1 MCRSKKKSGLCQ
13 QFIRIAL
20 MSISAGIFF
29 IPQALSA
36 EPVEKNKADV
46 VIRVDDVGMS
56 HAVNMAVKDLIA
68 TGVPFSASVMVP
80 CPWLNEAVNLLNNQP
95 HVAVGLHLTLTSE
108 FKEYKWGPVSDKDDV
123 PSLVGEDGFFRP
135 SVREFL
141 LSGYTLDDVET
152 EIRAQI
158 EKAKQAGLQF
168 SYLDHHMG
176 IVRSTPEIAAVL
188 ERVAK
193 DYGLAISRYF
203 HEVPDDL
210 FHYAI
215 DDKKPALIQ
224 KVKNLSSG
232 QLNML
237 IMHPGRHTEE
247 LSALT
252 DLNSNS
258 MIDSK
263 TGESIMAKHRAAE
276 LSALT
281 DPEFIAAI
289 KQHNALT
296 YDDLIEAHTLAGQ
309 VQGGIIYAS
318 KAASIQAAKKMMIEA
333 NK

>member
-1 MCRSKKKSGLCQ
+1 MCKLKKKSGFLVTLV
-13 QFIRIAL
+13 RLVLASVAASL
-20 MSISAGIFF
+20 LF
-29 IPQALSA
+29 IPSA
-36 EPVEKNKADV
+36 FSSESVTSNKADV

-80 CPWLNEAVNLLNNQP
+80 CPWLNEAVSLLNNQP

-108 FKEYKWGPVSDKDDV
+108 FKEYKWGPVADRDDV

-188 ERVAK
+188 EKVAK
-193 DYGLAISRYF
+193 DYDLAISRYF
-203 HEVPDDL
+203 QEVPDDL

-215 DDKKPALIQ
+215 DDKRPALIE
-224 KVKNLSSG
+224 KVKNLSSD

-252 DLNSNS
+252 DLNSDS
-258 MIDSK
+258 MIDAK

-276 LSALT
+276 LGALT

-289 KQHNALT
+289 SQHNVLT
-296 YDDLIEAHTLAGQ
+296 YDDLIKTHTLDGQ
-309 VQGGIIYAS
+309 AQGGIIYAS
-318 KAASIQAAKKMMIEA
+318 KAASIQAAKEMMKQA
-333 NK
+333 K